1 MKDPMKDLITPAD
14 AARLRGVTRS
24 AITDLVKRGRLRS
37 VDVAGRPFLYRS
49 EVEKFTP
56 EVTGRPPKPKASST
70 EGKVSMKPS
79 KKGSQS

>member
-1 MKDPMKDLITPAD
+1 VKGSTVDLITPAD

-56 EVTGRPPKPKASST
+56 EITGRPPKPKAVGQNRRV
-70 EGKVSMKPS
+70 EVKPGKKSRR
-79 KKGSQS
+79 